1 MDNTKSVDRLS
12 KASNQT
18 SLLSLTK
25 WEVKINILCVG
36 SKKKTLNSTFWLT
49 KYGVKSKRQ
58 KRARRQNENIPS
70 YRSLSVSNGGWCY
83 SNRTVIKASI
93 SSHLCA
99 LCLKTHAHKHTLAH
113 TCRESQKCFVPPAHL
128 KSIKGCACVYTCVC
142 LGGGVKIILNYTFV
156 TWKAFCLLCMSSS
169 SLINSAILTFQ
180 LLIIHQTSTLHCLF
194 LSMSSPISFSSFI
207 PLVLD
212 IFQAFHFSVLMYAC
226 QIQ

>member
-12 KASNQT
+12 KASNQI

-36 SKKKTLNSTFWLT
+36 SKKTLNSTFWLT

>member
-12 KASNQT
+12 IANDQT
-18 SLLSLTK
+18 LLSLTK

-36 SKKKTLNSTFWLT
+36 SKKTLNSTFWLT

-113 TCRESQKCFVPPAHL
+113 TCRESQKCFVPPAHF

-212 IFQAFHFSVLMYAC
+212 IFQALHFSVLMYAC

>member
-1 MDNTKSVDRLS
+1 MWAQKKS
-12 KASNQT
+12 
-18 SLLSLTK
+18 
-25 WEVKINILCVG
+25 
-36 SKKKTLNSTFWLT
+36 LNSTFWLT

-142 LGGGVKIILNYTFV
+142 LEGGVKIILNYTFV

-212 IFQAFHFSVLMYAC
+212 IFQALHFSVLMYAC

>member
-1 MDNTKSVDRLS
+1 MRSQNKYLVCGL
-12 KASNQT
+12 
-18 SLLSLTK
+18 
-25 WEVKINILCVG
+25 
-36 SKKKTLNSTFWLT
+36 KKKSLKSTFWLT

-128 KSIKGCACVYTCVC
+128 KSIKGCACVYMCVC
-142 LGGGVKIILNYTFV
+142 LGGGVEIILNYTFV
-156 TWKAFCLLCMSSS
+156 TWKAFCLLCLSSS

-180 LLIIHQTSTLHCLF
+180 LLIIHQTSTLHCPF

>member
-1 MDNTKSVDRLS
+1 MRSQNKYLVCGL
-12 KASNQT
+12 
-18 SLLSLTK
+18 
-25 WEVKINILCVG
+25 
-36 SKKKTLNSTFWLT
+36 KKKTLNSTFWLT